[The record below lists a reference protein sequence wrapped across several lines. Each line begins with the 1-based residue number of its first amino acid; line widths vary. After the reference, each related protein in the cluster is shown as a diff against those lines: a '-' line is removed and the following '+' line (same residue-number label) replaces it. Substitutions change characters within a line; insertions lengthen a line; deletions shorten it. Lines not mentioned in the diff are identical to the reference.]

1 MNSAI
6 SDFGINTQEEASQEL
21 NNIFKFRKR
30 QTVTEHISN
39 VRLLAMKIKKN
50 HKLASMNKTLQD
62 AEVVKENV
70 FF

>member
-30 QTVTEHISN
+30 QIVIEDISN
-39 VRLLAMKIKKN
+39 VRLLVMKIKKN
-50 HKLASMNKTLQD
+50 HKLASMN
-62 AEVVKENV
+62 
-70 FF
+70 